1 MSELKEL
8 AAEAK
13 HELLTHIIPF
23 GEVCG
28 MISSADI
35 TVIFP
40 MILHWMKKQKK
51 DVS

>member
-23 GEVCG
+23 WSG
-28 MISSADI
+28 MEDG
-35 TVIFP
+35 
-40 MILHWMKKQKK
+40 
-51 DVS
+51 